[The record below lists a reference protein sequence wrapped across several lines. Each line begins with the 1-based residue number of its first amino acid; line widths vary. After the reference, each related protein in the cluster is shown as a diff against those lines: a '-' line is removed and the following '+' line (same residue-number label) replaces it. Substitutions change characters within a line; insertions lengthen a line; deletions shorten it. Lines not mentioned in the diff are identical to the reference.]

1 MKRSYFGSSI
11 AEFIKIDDKEIL
23 GSLLGQHG
31 HQTLEVSQKNA
42 WLRQIAILKQQ
53 LYGLNGYVY
62 FEFSIPRM
70 GKRVDNIV
78 ILGSRIFLLEFKI
91 GAKDYDKYAI
101 DQVIDYALDLRNFH
115 EGSHHACLIPI
126 LVAEEAKNV
135 ENDVESAINLRQGV
149 RLNANNLGDFLQKF
163 NDDELMDVDSWE
175 SSRYKPTPT
184 IIEAAQALYQQHDVA
199 EITRSDAGAENLS
212 ITAQTIDEIIAKA
225 KLYKQK
231 SICFVTGVPGAGKTL
246 AGLNIAN
253 QRLQVAEEEHAVF
266 LSGNG
271 PLVAVLQEALAR
283 NTQGKSKGNAL
294 KEAKAFIQNIH
305 HFRDEYLKNEQAPL
319 EKVVV
324 FDEAQRAWDE
334 HQTSKF
340 MRQKRGIAEFNS
352 SESEFLIEVMDRH
365 TDWCVIICLIGGGQE
380 INTGEAGIE
389 AWISALNKRF
399 LDWHIHY
406 SDLIV
411 DEAGYLR
418 DGSLKEWLKNKG
430 NARKRLHL
438 ATSVRSFRSEK
449 VSALIH
455 ALLNTKAEAAQ
466 LYQKVYSQYPIVLT
480 RDLQTAKSWLK
491 QQAKG
496 SERYGLVASSGAR
509 RLKAL
514 GVNVKTKI
522 DVAHWFLNAKD
533 DVRSSY
539 FLEDVA
545 TEFDVQGLELDWVCM
560 AWGENFYHCNN
571 GWVYQSFKGN
581 KWQKIHKLLDQQY
594 TQNSYRVLL
603 TRARQGLVIWIP
615 EGSKGGD
622 ITRHSKFYDGTYQ
635 YLKSLGIK
643 EL

>member
-231 SICFVTGVPGAGKTL
+231 SICFVTGVPGAGK
-246 AGLNIAN
+246 
-253 QRLQVAEEEHAVF
+253 H
-266 LSGNG
+266 
-271 PLVAVLQEALAR
+271 
-283 NTQGKSKGNAL
+283 
-294 KEAKAFIQNIH
+294 
-305 HFRDEYLKNEQAPL
+305 
-319 EKVVV
+319 
-324 FDEAQRAWDE
+324 
-334 HQTSKF
+334 
-340 MRQKRGIAEFNS
+340 
-352 SESEFLIEVMDRH
+352 
-365 TDWCVIICLIGGGQE
+365 
-380 INTGEAGIE
+380 
-389 AWISALNKRF
+389 
-399 LDWHIHY
+399 
-406 SDLIV
+406 
-411 DEAGYLR
+411 
-418 DGSLKEWLKNKG
+418 
-430 NARKRLHL
+430 
-438 ATSVRSFRSEK
+438 
-449 VSALIH
+449 
-455 ALLNTKAEAAQ
+455 
-466 LYQKVYSQYPIVLT
+466 
-480 RDLQTAKSWLK
+480 
-491 QQAKG
+491 
-496 SERYGLVASSGAR
+496 
-509 RLKAL
+509 
-514 GVNVKTKI
+514 
-522 DVAHWFLNAKD
+522 
-533 DVRSSY
+533 
-539 FLEDVA
+539 
-545 TEFDVQGLELDWVCM
+545 
-560 AWGENFYHCNN
+560 
-571 GWVYQSFKGN
+571 
-581 KWQKIHKLLDQQY
+581 
-594 TQNSYRVLL
+594 
-603 TRARQGLVIWIP
+603 
-615 EGSKGGD
+615 
-622 ITRHSKFYDGTYQ
+622 
-635 YLKSLGIK
+635 
-643 EL
+643 